1 MVPCVFCCFPI
12 LYRSIPVLLSAMIP
26 SFLFH
31 GVFYIRSPARHLR
44 LLMLGSTIINVIA
57 CTIINVIACTLSL
70 LITCLLIN
78 LITCTIFS
86 LIITFSLFL
95 GTRLWFVTWSSP
107 PLSWWVRFTGR
118 SSPGPRA
125 PWSEGRTAKL
135 PFPPGNVNHIACLFT
150 SIFVSVARILVF

>member
-1 MVPCVFCCFPI
+1 MVPCVFCCFHI

-57 CTIINVIACTLSL
+57 CTISL
-70 LITCLLIN
+70 PITCLLIN

-125 PWSEGRTAKL
+125 PWPEGRTAKL

>member
-1 MVPCVFCCFPI
+1 MVPCVFCCFHI

-57 CTIINVIACTLSL
+57 CTISI
-70 LITCLLIN
+70 LITCILIN

-86 LIITFSLFL
+86 LVITFSLLL
-95 GTRLWFVTWSSP
+95 GTRLWFVTWSFSHCP
-107 PLSWWVRFTGR
+107 DGFDLRAVPLLGPVHPGR
-118 SSPGPRA
+118 RDVLQ
-125 PWSEGRTAKL
+125 KL
-135 PFPPGNVNHIACLFT
+135 PFLPGNVNHIACLFT
-150 SIFVSVARILVF
+150 SIFFSVARILVF